1 MGLIRYIE
9 HYANEHDFVS
19 RFGVL
24 HFTRDKLSNRFV
36 GKVFEN
42 KGHGGHLMNQH
53 YLSRMFMAE
62 SSEFLDQVVDID
74 EDTAMLR
81 DEATGKQ
88 GGVDIELTNIIAGAP
103 AVDQGAGAPG
113 RETSSSVAGVVR
125 GETPESPAGGT
136 GDWGHAEEYRRS
148 LEAQRGKT
156 VRDLSRLWKYKGGG
170 LPKD

>member
-1 MGLIRYIE
+1 
-9 HYANEHDFVS
+9 
-19 RFGVL
+19 
-24 HFTRDKLSNRFV
+24 
-36 GKVFEN
+36 
-42 KGHGGHLMNQH
+42 MNQH

-81 DEATGKQ
+81 DGATGKQ
-88 GGVDIELTNIIAGAP
+88 GGVDIEAANIIAGTP

-113 RETSSSVAGVVR
+113 GGPSSSVAEVVK
-125 GETPESPAGGT
+125 GETPESHAGGT
-136 GDWGHAEEYRRS
+136 GDHAEEYRRS
-148 LEAQRGKT
+148 LQAQRGKT